1 MDQPRASRPYMP
13 GYGIVGPT
21 QGSGLL
27 PWSWAEERLTASR
40 NYWVAS
46 SWPDGRPHAMPVWG
60 IWHDGALWFSSS
72 RQSRKARNLAAD
84 PRCVVTTE
92 NAVEPVVIE
101 GAAEVVTDPQAL
113 TRMLALEN
121 AKYQTDYSMELL
133 DPAVNATIRVQ
144 HAGRSAWPRET
155 SPVRPPAGSS
165 NRNELDHPRR
175 NALLP
180 PTRSDISIAEP
191 HHLAGQHRRSAE

>member
-1 MDQPRASRPYMP
+1 MVMGRGAAHRLAQLLGRKQLARRTATRHA
-13 GYGIVGPT
+13 GLGI
-21 QGSGLL
+21 
-27 PWSWAEERLTASR
+27 R
-40 NYWVAS
+40 
-46 SWPDGRPHAMPVWG
+46 
-60 IWHDGALWFSSS
+60 HDGALWFSSS

-144 HAGRSAWPRET
+144 PRWAFGLAEGDFT
-155 SPVRPPAGSS
+155 GS
-165 NRNELDHPRR
+165 
-175 NALLP
+175 
-180 PTRSDISIAEP
+180 PTRWIFQPERA
-191 HHLAGQHRRSAE
+191 